1 MNKNTLLISFLCL
14 SQTGHEESAT
24 DSDILKKKK
33 LKLSY
38 ESYRNMSNLL
48 IMHMRKE
55 EATMEEEESS
65 ETAGLRRSAVIN
77 WYLNEISG
85 DIETESELIEK
96 KMLVEKVLDRL
107 TYHVSFLKADGR
119 CGFRLLSLLICV
131 MLYFRQMP

>member
-1 MNKNTLLISFLCL
+1 M
-14 SQTGHEESAT
+14 
-24 DSDILKKKK
+24 DSDNLKKKK

-48 IMHMRKE
+48 IMHMRRE
-55 EATMEEEESS
+55 EASMEEEESS

-107 TYHVSFLKADGR
+107 TYNVSF
-119 CGFRLLSLLICV
+119 
-131 MLYFRQMP
+131 M